1 MSWLSLS
8 AVAEYSQGQLHGT
21 DVMTSGVSIDTRT
34 LKEGE
39 LYIALK
45 GERFDGH
52 DYVEDAQRLGAS
64 AVMVSQA
71 INQDIPHVVVDDTRI
86 ALGRL
91 AAGWRNS
98 LSPVVVGL
106 TGSNG
111 KTTVKEMIAGILGGL
126 GKVNATRGNLNNDIG
141 VPLTLLSL
149 SEHDQYAVVEMGANH
164 HGEIEYLTGLA
175 NPDIGLVNNAGPA
188 HLEGFGDIDGVARGK
203 GELFAGLKPG
213 AVAVIN
219 ADDPYADYWMSLL
232 NGQEIIRF
240 GLEQQADVTG
250 EITEQGLEVSYQG
263 EQIVVR
269 LSVPGRHNCM
279 NALAAAAVSIA
290 TGASL
295 KQIRDG
301 LESFSSV
308 HGRLESQKGVNG
320 ARIFDDTY
328 NANPASLDAAIEW
341 LAEQSGV
348 RCLVLGDMGELG
360 DLGPRLHAEAGRKAR
375 LAGIDNLY
383 CIGELAGEAA
393 KEFGEGAQHY
403 NTKAEMIRKL
413 KNDLDKD
420 VTVLV
425 KGSRSMAMEEV
436 VQELIGREHAA

>member
-8 AVAEYSQGQLHGT
+8 AVAEYSQGQLHGA

-52 DYVEDAQRLGAS
+52 DYVEDALRLGAS

-126 GKVNATRGNLNNDIG
+126 GRVNATRGNLNNDIG

-219 ADDPYADYWMSLL
+219 ADDPYADYWVSLL

-290 TGASL
+290 AGASL

-360 DLGPRLHAEAGRKAR
+360 DLGPRLHAEAGQKAR

-393 KEFGEGAQHY
+393 KEFGQGAHHY

>member
-8 AVAEYSQGQLHGT
+8 TVAQYSQGQLRGA

-34 LKEGE
+34 LKKGE
-39 LYIALK
+39 LYVALK

-52 DYVEDAQRLGAS
+52 DYVEDAKRLGAS

-71 INQDIPHVVVDDTRI
+71 VKEEIPRVEVDDTRLG
-86 ALGRL
+86 LGRL
-91 AAGWRNS
+91 AASWRQQLN
-98 LSPVVVGL
+98 PVLVGL

-149 SEHDQYAVVEMGANH
+149 SKEDRYAVVEMGANH
-164 HGEIEYLTGLA
+164 HGEIEYLMSLA
-175 NPDIGLVNNAGPA
+175 APDVGLVNNAGPA

-203 GELFAGLKPG
+203 GELFAGLKPD
-213 AVAVIN
+213 AIAIIN
-219 ADDPYADYWMSLL
+219 ADDAYADYWMSLL
-232 NGQEIIRF
+232 KGQKVIRF
-240 GLEQQADVTG
+240 GLEQQADVAG
-250 EITEQGLEVSYQG
+250 VITAEGLEIRYQA
-263 EQIVVR
+263 ERVLAH

-290 TGASL
+290 AGATL
-295 KQIRDG
+295 EQVRDG

-308 HGRLESQKGVNG
+308 HGRLESQPGING
-320 ARIFDDTY
+320 ARIIDDTY
-328 NANPASLDAAIEW
+328 NANPASLNAAISW
-341 LAEQSGV
+341 LAEQAG
-348 RCLVLGDMGELG
+348 RRILVLGDMGELG
-360 DLGPRLHAEAGRKAR
+360 DLGPQLHAEAGIAAKD
-375 LAGIDNLY
+375 AGIDRLF
-383 CIGELAGEAA
+383 CTGALSREAA
-393 KEFGEGAQHY
+393 KQFGADAQY
-403 NTKAEMIRKL
+403 FESKSDMTASIKEIMS
-413 KNDLDKD
+413 KD

>member
-1 MSWLSLS
+1 MSWLNLS
-8 AVAEYSQGQLHGT
+8 AVAEYSQGKLHGA

-34 LKEGE
+34 MKQGE
-39 LYIALK
+39 LYVALK

-64 AVMVSQA
+64 AVMVSTA
-71 INQDIPHVVVDDTRI
+71 INQEFPHVVVDDTRL

-98 LSPVVVGL
+98 LNPLVVGL

-126 GKVNATRGNLNNDIG
+126 GRVNATRGNLNNDIG

-149 SEHDQYAVVEMGANH
+149 SEADQYAVVEMGANH
-164 HGEIEYLTGLA
+164 HGEIEYLTSLA

-203 GELFAGLKPG
+203 GELFAGLKPD

-232 NGQEIIRF
+232 NGQKVVRF

-250 EITEQGLEVSYQG
+250 LISEQGLEVRFEG
-263 EQIVVR
+263 EQIAVH

-290 TGASL
+290 AGASL
-295 KQIRDG
+295 QQIRDG

-328 NANPASLDAAIEW
+328 NANPASLNAAIEW
-341 LAEQSGV
+341 LAEQPGV
-348 RCLVLGDMGELG
+348 RYLVLGDMGELG
-360 DLGPRLHAEAGRKAR
+360 ELGPRLHAEAGQKAK

-383 CIGELAGEAA
+383 CIGELACEAA

-403 NTKAEMIRKL
+403 NAKPEMIRSL
-413 KNDLDKD
+413 KNNLDKD

>member
-8 AVAEYSQGQLHGT
+8 NVAEYSQGQLHGT

-126 GKVNATRGNLNNDIG
+126 GRVNATRGNLNNDIG

-203 GELFAGLKPG
+203 GELFAGLKPD

-232 NGQEIIRF
+232 NGQEVIRF

-263 EQIVVR
+263 EQIVVH

-290 TGASL
+290 AGASL

-360 DLGPRLHAEAGRKAR
+360 DLGPRLHAEAGQKAR